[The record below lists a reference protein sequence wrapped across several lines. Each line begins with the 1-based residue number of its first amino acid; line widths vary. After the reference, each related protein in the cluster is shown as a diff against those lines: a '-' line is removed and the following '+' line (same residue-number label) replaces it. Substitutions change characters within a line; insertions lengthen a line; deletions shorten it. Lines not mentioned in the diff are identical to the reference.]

1 MSRKLVVISLAGV
14 ALFGFAA
21 TATMLIR
28 ASGRASGPAQAAVVP
43 ALTAAGAAG
52 TSEALLVARRAGAKD
67 DLVRLTDQTSQTVGT
82 LPGRAVSAVAAPDGS
97 AVAYLPMKWGPRFW
111 VATPSGE
118 VRTVSLASLG
128 VTFVDAVTWSSPT
141 QLIVS
146 GCKQRREP
154 NPAKDF
160 LYEVTAG
167 SWTVKRFRGL
177 RGAEPSAAPQ
187 AGTLAFV
194 RITDVGPA
202 PDRPWARRLREQL
215 LLLDLNGGAAPKVI
229 ETETYSSTLD
239 LRSFFEPQ
247 LAPDGEHVVT
257 ATSGSDI
264 TVNYRV
270 WSVHGGKAIYHKRT
284 ACPGPAIGVWD
295 AAGTRLAFA
304 GLVPMPDTDMQAR
317 VWVYDLGTDSVAAS
331 GLLGSF
337 TSVSLSWSASGDL
350 AAARSK
356 LGKALDE
363 GTAYLAVGG
372 SLTQFTKLQAGG
384 LPAWVQ

>member
-1 MSRKLVVISLAGV
+1 MSRKLMFIALAG
-14 ALFGFAA
+14 ALLLGFAA
-21 TATMLIR
+21 AATMLVR
-28 ASGRASGPAQAAVVP
+28 ASEGASGPAQAAVVP
-43 ALTAAGAAG
+43 ALTAAGAEG
-52 TSEALLVARRAGAKD
+52 TSAELLVVRRAAAKD
-67 DLVRLTDQTSQTVGT
+67 DLVRLAVGTLQTVGT

-118 VRTVSLASLG
+118 VRTVSLVSLG
-128 VTFVDAVTWSSPT
+128 VTFVDAVTWTSPT

-202 PDRPWARRLREQL
+202 PGRPWARRLREQL

-270 WSVHGGKAIYHKRT
+270 WSVLGGKAIYNKRT
-284 ACPGPAIGVWD
+284 ACPGPAIGMWD
-295 AAGTRLAFA
+295 AAGARLAFA
-304 GLVPMPDTDMQAR
+304 GLVPMPDTAMQAR
-317 VWVYDLGTDSVAAS
+317 VWVYDLGTDSVTAS

-372 SLTQFTKLQAGG
+372 SLTQLTRLQAGG